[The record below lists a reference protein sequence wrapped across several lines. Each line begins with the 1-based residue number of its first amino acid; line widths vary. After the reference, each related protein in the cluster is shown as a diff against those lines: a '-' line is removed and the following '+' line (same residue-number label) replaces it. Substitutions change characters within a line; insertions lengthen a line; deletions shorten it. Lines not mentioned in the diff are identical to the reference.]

1 MAIELNL
8 LPDIKKEYQ
17 TAKRQRNMVISIS
30 ILASVIAIGVF
41 VILLIVMAGLNV
53 QKTVL
58 MSQIGYND
66 GPSSKPDPNSYL
78 GKINSAESSDKQDLN
93 SVLTVQNSLSQLSIL
108 KSKQPVFSRLFY
120 GSDSD
125 EGFLA
130 QMNPAS
136 PITISLQQVQV
147 GVATGTGS
155 DNSVA
160 VSSNTIQFQGTAS
173 NSNNPNASFDA
184 LNTYIATLQNT
195 TISYS
200 SPETNNKVVTANLF
214 TNVTVTQQSLSQGN
228 SQSGANSPVSFT
240 ITAQYN
246 VAAFAINSSN
256 ISLKVPQKSS
266 SDAIENAPKSV
277 FNDTSSGSQG
287 GQQ

>member
-1 MAIELNL
+1 MAVELNL

-17 TAKRQRNMVISIS
+17 KSKRQRNMVISIS
-30 ILASVIAIGVF
+30 ILASVIAIGIV
-41 VILLIVMAGLNV
+41 VVLLLVMAGLNV

-58 MSQIGYND
+58 MSQIGYTD
-66 GPSSKPDPNSYL
+66 GSSKPDPNSYL
-78 GKINSAESSDKQDLN
+78 GKINAAQNNSKQDLN
-93 SVLTVQNSLSQLSIL
+93 SILTVQNSLAQISVL

-125 EGFLA
+125 KGFLA
-130 QMNPAS
+130 QMNPAN
-136 PITISLQQVQV
+136 PIVVSLQQVQI
-147 GVATGTGS
+147 GATAGSNSGTS
-155 DNSVA
+155 TTT
-160 VSSNTIQFQGTAS
+160 SSNTIQFQGTAY
-173 NSNNPNASFDA
+173 NSSNPNASFDA

-200 SPETNNKVVTANLF
+200 SPATGNKVVTENLF
-214 TNVTVTQQSLSQGN
+214 TNVTVNQQSLSQGS
-228 SQSGANSPVSFT
+228 SQSGNSPVSFT

-246 VAAFAINSSN
+246 IAAFAVDSSN

-266 SDAIENAPKSV
+266 SDAIENAPTSV
-277 FNDTSSGSQG
+277 FNDSSVSQG